1 MFLVSTV
8 FLCDQAMMK
17 PLLDS
22 RNVSARGC
30 EVEFLDTNIGTLDIC
45 EYYRQ
50 IIPARI
56 SNFQCSSCSAEL
68 CNHAGYVEEE
78 QEEEEEEEEDAPVE
92 EEEDAAVEDD
102 EEIGDNSSN
111 VFTVSLG
118 LLVAV
123 VVAGRAVM

>member
-1 MFLVSTV
+1 
-8 FLCDQAMMK
+8 MK

-30 EVEFLDTNIGTLDIC
+30 EVEFIDTNIGTLDIC

-56 SNFQCSSCSAEL
+56 SNFQCSSCSGEL
-68 CNHAGYVEEE
+68 CNHAGYVEEV
-78 QEEEEEEEEDAPVE
+78 Q
-92 EEEDAAVEDD
+92 EEEDAAVEEEEDPAVEED
-102 EEIGDNSSN
+102 EDIDDNSSN

-123 VVAGRAVM
+123 VFAGRAVM

>member
-1 MFLVSTV
+1 
-8 FLCDQAMMK
+8 MK

-68 CNHAGYVEEE
+68 CNHAGYVEEA
-78 QEEEEEEEEDAPVE
+78 QEEEEEEEEDAAVE

-102 EEIGDNSSN
+102 EEIGDSSN

-123 VVAGRAVM
+123 FVAGRAVM

>member
-1 MFLVSTV
+1 
-8 FLCDQAMMK
+8 MK

-30 EVEFLDTNIGTLDIC
+30 EVEFIDTNIGTLDIC

-56 SNFQCSSCSAEL
+56 SNFQCSSCSGEL
-68 CNHAGYVEEE
+68 CNHAGYVEEV
-78 QEEEEEEEEDAPVE
+78 Q
-92 EEEDAAVEDD
+92 EEEDAAVEED
-102 EEIGDNSSN
+102 EEIDDNSSN

-123 VVAGRAVM
+123 VFAGRAVM